1 MSESDS
7 KSNIEKVNSENEE
20 GIEKDDEEE
29 KSDEKEN
36 EEEEKKNE
44 NEQSEEAFESDKDNE
59 KISQDDDM
67 IIQKN
72 NDNFIKTFPYLKQD
86 SNGKSIF
93 SHISENLYK
102 QYLSKEQKFDIFQE
116 LTNNDNLNYHNK
128 PKINKKKNEK
138 IYNNMIARQKTFEE
152 NRLNKIKQ
160 IKEEQ
165 QIELKRNCTF
175 KPNGKNIET
184 RDPKVFYENQ
194 QKFLETKNI

>member
-1 MSESDS
+1 MSENDS
-7 KSNIEKVNSENEE
+7 KSQSEKEESENEE
-20 GIEKDDEEE
+20 EE
-29 KSDEKEN
+29 KSVEKEN
-36 EEEEKKNE
+36 EEEEEEKKSE
-44 NEQSEEAFESDKDNE
+44 NDGLEAFESDKDNE
-59 KISQDDDM
+59 KISNDDDI

-72 NDNFIKTFPYLKQD
+72 NENFIKTFPYLKQD

-93 SHISENLYK
+93 SQISENLYK
-102 QYLSKEQKFDIFQE
+102 QYLSKDQKFDIFEE
-116 LTNNDNLNYHNK
+116 LTNNDYLNYHNK
-128 PKINKKKNEK
+128 PKVNKKKNEK
-138 IYNNMIARQKTFEE
+138 IYNSMIERQKTFEE
-152 NRLNKIKQ
+152 NRLNEIKQ